1 MFKKNN
7 KETYEPVKALIGE
20 GTDYNVYYPKIGE
33 KILWYILGMAAVT
46 AAVQIFY
53 DRIFIS
59 LGIGVVAGFFLIPLF
74 VKRKI
79 EKRKFRLNGQFK
91 SLLETLST
99 SIGAGKNVY
108 DSFNGAINDLTV
120 QYTEDADIV
129 DEVKLICQGLNH
141 NFAVEDLL
149 INFADRSGMDDVR
162 SFANVFATCYSKG
175 GNIKEVI
182 RNTAGIIKDKIEI
195 SMEIETMV
203 AGRKNEQNIM
213 LVMPVAFILLL
224 RGMGGDLIDLESPI
238 GIISVTVALVFF
250 VVAYFVGKK
259 ILDIKI

>member
-1 MFKKNN
+1 MFKKN
-7 KETYEPVKALIGE
+7 KEPYEEIKTLIGE
-20 GTDYNVYYPKIGE
+20 GVDYNVYTPKTRE
-33 KILWYILGMAAVT
+33 KILWYLIGLAAVT
-46 AAVQIFY
+46 FVVQIFF
-53 DRIFIS
+53 DRIIIS
-59 LGIGVVAGFFLIPLF
+59 SVIGIVAGFFFIPLF
-74 VKRKI
+74 TKRKI
-79 EKRKFRLNGQFK
+79 AKRKSHLVGQFK

-108 DSFNGAINDLTV
+108 DSFNGAINDLAV

-129 DEVKLICQGLNH
+129 SEVKLICQGLNH

-149 INFADRSGMDDVR
+149 NNFADRSGLEDVR
-162 SFANVFATCYSKG
+162 SFANVFSTCYSKG
-175 GNIKEVI
+175 GNIKEVMH
-182 RNTAGIIKDKIEI
+182 NTATIIKEKIEI

-213 LVMPVAFILLL
+213 LVMPVVFILFL

-238 GIISVTVALVFF
+238 GLLSVAVALIFF
-250 VVAYFVGKK
+250 VVAYLLSRK